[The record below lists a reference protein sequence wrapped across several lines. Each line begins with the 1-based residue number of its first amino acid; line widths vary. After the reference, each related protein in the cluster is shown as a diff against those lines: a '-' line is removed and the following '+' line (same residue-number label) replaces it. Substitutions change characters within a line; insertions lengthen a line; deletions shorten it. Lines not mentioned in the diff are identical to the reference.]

1 MQQPS
6 TFIAQ
11 PEGMER
17 IDLPSGP
24 VHYRVG
30 GNGFPC
36 LLIHGWGGSSRY
48 WQGTIASLGD
58 RHRFYAPD
66 MPGYGASPPM
76 QDVATPQR
84 LAELLIAYADSLG
97 LEQFDLNGHSFSAGV
112 ACFMAARYPERVRRL
127 VLTCFST
134 YRSERERRV
143 VNQVHH
149 ILALWM
155 ALRRPWMAQQRAIYR
170 TAAGR
175 FFYRPP
181 SDDAILQESFADF
194 LKMDKR
200 VALESAANAGSL
212 EINEALRAVQCP
224 TLLIGGRQDA
234 IMPPQGTPE
243 VARLI
248 PNCKLIWI
256 ERCGHLPMIERPEVY
271 HRLVGEFL
279 RD

>member
-1 MQQPS
+1 MV
-6 TFIAQ
+6 TFHPKDMA
-11 PEGMER
+11 R
-17 IDLPSGP
+17 IDLASGP
-24 VHYRVG
+24 IYYRVG
-30 GNGFPC
+30 GSGFPC

-48 WQGTIASLGD
+48 WQRTIASLGD
-58 RHRFYAPD
+58 RHRLYAPD
-66 MPGYGASPPM
+66 MPGYGVSPPM
-76 QDVATPQR
+76 HDAATPQR

-97 LEQFDLNGHSFSAGV
+97 LAQFDLNGHSFSAGV
-112 ACFMAARYPERVRRL
+112 ACFMAARYPERIRRL

-134 YRSERERRV
+134 YRSERERWV

-181 SDDAILQESFADF
+181 SDDAVLQESFADF

-212 EINEALRAVQCP
+212 EINAALKAVQCP
-224 TLLIGGRQDA
+224 TLLVAARQDA

-248 PNCKLIWI
+248 ANCTLVWI